1 MPTTTNH
8 YTQALT
14 KSSGSKCVG
23 HWPLVGHRTNLILKW
38 FSLFVPKNIYIIIV
52 LFKKESSF
60 NTHSI
65 NTINAVKP
73 SGSIMQFHMIPWGC
87 LELTYPPQV
96 IGVHIRWVLFFLIV
110 FETFVFWL
118 ARSVTLCVWTT
129 IRTDLWWQK
138 LILPS
143 FTLSILHWLHGSRL
157 KTVQFLFFLVKAE
170 EPVHTTALAKSFS
183 SAQSLPVF
191 NSRSEVHS
199 QTLCSLRVQQLEL
212 WEII

>member
-1 MPTTTNH
+1 MLKAGKNKMNWNMFLMFYFRINQLQKMPTTTNH

-38 FSLFVPKNIYIIIV
+38 FSLFVPKNIYNIIV

-118 ARSVTLCVWTT
+118 CSEC
-129 IRTDLWWQK
+129 
-138 LILPS
+138 
-143 FTLSILHWLHGSRL
+143 H
-157 KTVQFLFFLVKAE
+157 TVRMNHYTYWSMMTKANI
-170 EPVHTTALAKSFS
+170 T
-183 SAQSLPVF
+183 
-191 NSRSEVHS
+191 
-199 QTLCSLRVQQLEL
+199 
-212 WEII
+212 